1 MITPQEA
8 SEALRQL
15 AEGSYGSQEG
25 LSIPQLFD
33 VASIQFSSAKLAEW
47 RKQVIEL
54 GGAYCWMCGDAR
66 NLEAHHIYP
75 KSLYPD
81 SAYIVANGVMLC
93 FRCHRVIVHGSNTFD
108 LTTWQKF
115 VPLWSDKQ

>member
-1 MITPQEA
+1 MTPQEA

-15 AEGSYGSQEG
+15 ESGAYGAEEG
-25 LSIPQLFD
+25 TSISQLFNIAD
-33 VASIQFSSAKLAEW
+33 SKFSTAKLAEW
-47 RKQVIEL
+47 RAQVIAA
-54 GGAYCWMCGDAR
+54 GGFDCWMCGDTR
-66 NLEAHHIYP
+66 HLEAHHIFP

-108 LTTWQKF
+108 LTTWKKF
-115 VPLWSDKQ
+115 LPLWSKQL